1 MLTENDI
8 NFMAES
14 QDEIYT
20 LRQRPISVI
29 YLDKV
34 IDKYTGEVISENE
47 EPREVGAVVT
57 EVSIRG
63 KDGSRYMDG
72 GIEYEQG
79 DVKFDIKY
87 DYISDIADDLI
98 RAEYDGKKYELL
110 GDDKKGIGRRNRYEF
125 IGRVIA

>member
-20 LRQRPISVI
+20 LRQRPINVI

-34 IDKYTGEVISENE
+34 IDDFTGEVISENE

-57 EVSIRG
+57 EVSNSG

-79 DVKFDIKY
+79 GVKFDIRY
-87 DYISDIADDLI
+87 DYITDMSDVLI
-98 RAEYDGKKYELL
+98 RAEYDGNKYDLLRDVKKS
-110 GDDKKGIGRRNRYEF
+110 
-125 IGRVIA
+125 

>member
-20 LRQRPISVI
+20 LRQRPINVI

-34 IDKYTGEVISENE
+34 IDEFTGEVISENE
-47 EPREVGAVVT
+47 EPREVSAVVT
-57 EVSIRG
+57 ELSTRG
-63 KDGSRYMDG
+63 KDARYMDG
-72 GIEYEQG
+72 RIEYEQG

-87 DYISDIADDLI
+87 EYVSDIADVLM
-98 RAEYDGKKYELL
+98 RAEYGGKKYELL
-110 GDDKKGIGRRNRYEF
+110 S
-125 IGRVIA
+125 

>member
-34 IDKYTGEVISENE
+34 IDEYTGEVISENE
-47 EPREVGAVVT
+47 EPREVSAVVT
-57 EVSIRG
+57 ELSTRS
-63 KDGSRYMDG
+63 KDGSRYIDD

-87 DYISDIADDLI
+87 EYISDIADDLI

>member
-1 MLTENDI
+1 MLTEIDI

-20 LRQRPISVI
+20 LRQRPINVI

-34 IDKYTGEVISENE
+34 IDEFTGEVISENE

-57 EVSIRG
+57 ELSTRG
-63 KDGSRYMDG
+63 KDARYMDG

-87 DYISDIADDLI
+87 DYISDIADVLI

>member
-34 IDKYTGEVISENE
+34 IDEYTGEVISENE

>member
-20 LRQRPISVI
+20 LRQRPINVI

-34 IDKYTGEVISENE
+34 IDEYTGEVISENE

-63 KDGSRYMDG
+63 KDGSRYIDD

>member
-20 LRQRPISVI
+20 LRQRPINVI

-34 IDKYTGEVISENE
+34 IDEYTGEVISENE
-47 EPREVGAVVT
+47 EPREVSAVVT
-57 EVSIRG
+57 ELSTRG
-63 KDGSRYMDG
+63 KDARYMDG

-87 DYISDIADDLI
+87 DYISDIADVLI

>member
-34 IDKYTGEVISENE
+34 IDEYTGEVISENE
-47 EPREVGAVVT
+47 EPREVSAVVT
-57 EVSIRG
+57 ELSTRG
-63 KDGSRYMDG
+63 KDARYMDG

>member
-1 MLTENDI
+1 MITENDI
-8 NFMAES
+8 SFMADS

-34 IDKYTGEVISENE
+34 IDEYTGEVISEKE
-47 EPREVGAVVT
+47 EPREVSAVVT

-87 DYISDIADDLI
+87 DYISDIA
-98 RAEYDGKKYELL
+98 RSEEHT
-110 GDDKKGIGRRNRYEF
+110 
-125 IGRVIA
+125 